1 LWCAD
6 VLVPNEQLFS
16 ISYTTVQ
23 FILNHQTI

>member
-1 LWCAD
+1 LCAD
-6 VLVPNEQLFS
+6 LLVPNEQFFS